1 MFLKNKNAFSL
12 IEVVIATSIITITVF
27 WVYKL
32 IWENTKII
40 TNSSNYLQNNTL
52 FPIIKECLE
61 EKWFSFFDSL
71 NDWDKY
77 YIYLWNNLTK
87 CQNIESWSLIDNIE
101 YHINS
106 TILNKTSEYIN
117 WELYVKSDETKAF
130 TWFYKQIKK

>member
-61 EKWFSFFDSL
+61 EKWFSSFDSL

-101 YHINS
+101 YRINS
-106 TILNKTSEYIN
+106 TILSRTSKYIN